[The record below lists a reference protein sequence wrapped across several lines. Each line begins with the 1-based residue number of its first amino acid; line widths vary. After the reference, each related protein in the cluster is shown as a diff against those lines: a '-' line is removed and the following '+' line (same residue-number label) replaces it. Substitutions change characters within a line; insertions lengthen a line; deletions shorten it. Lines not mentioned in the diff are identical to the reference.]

1 MPGWVGTRGSR
12 VRACEWAR
20 SSPGRAGRPSLPRVA
35 GHNAFLKRIQYP
47 ATDTLDS
54 LAPPGSMTP
63 YLQPTMGKQYNKEIK
78 KKRRLAYL
86 KRRKAATKKA
96 AKK

>member
-1 MPGWVGTRGSR
+1 MLSIHGRSPPIGLHLTLLGPGYSK
-12 VRACEWAR
+12 
-20 SSPGRAGRPSLPRVA
+20 LI
-35 GHNAFLKRIQYP
+35 HYP
-47 ATDTLDS
+47 VTGTLDS
-54 LAPPGSMTP
+54 TAPLGSMTP
-63 YLQPTMGKQYNKEIK
+63 YLHPIMGKQYNKEIK